1 MRTPCMPIVR
11 RRNKR
16 RVALSLAVV
25 PLIVLAACGDDDD
38 DAGDDAGATTPA
50 AETTAGGAP
59 ATTAG
64 GAATTAG
71 GTPATTAGGATD
83 TTAAAGSDTTAGEA
97 AAPSGDPIKVM
108 TVAPVNTNLPPYP
121 NIPAAAEIYMQYIN
135 DRGGIQGRPLEV
147 ITCDDQGDPNVG
159 ANCARQAVDEGA
171 VAVVGSF
178 VFDASRIIPVL
189 EENNIPWFGACCPLV
204 EQEFSSPISFPLG
217 SLLPGQGA
225 GIGWKMAQDGCEKP
239 VNVVLDIP
247 AGDVAYPALV
257 NAYEVG
263 GGDPDAWRMV
273 KISAVPGD
281 YSAQVADAISGGT
294 DCIAGG
300 ISDSNWAALLPAM
313 ASAGADVRL
322 YGLQGNLNSKIA
334 EEFPELTEGGVVSN
348 SYPNIEGPMWDDYR
362 ASLEEYNAPDLDWN
376 SLAGLGTWTA
386 YTAFK
391 NVVDGMSGEIT
402 NETFLEAINSTTALD
417 TDGMIPELDLT
428 APYTGFGGGLPRI
441 FNRTVFFDT
450 ISGGKLTALDDQAYD
465 MTGPIDGQPMSE

>member
-1 MRTPCMPIVR
+1 MRTSCMPIAR
-11 RRNKR
+11 RRAKR
-16 RVALSLAVV
+16 RVALSIALV

-38 DAGDDAGATTPA
+38 DDAGATTPA
-50 AETTAGGAP
+50 AETTAAGAS
-59 ATTAG
+59 
-64 GAATTAG
+64 
-71 GTPATTAGGATD
+71 D
-83 TTAAAGSDTTAGEA
+83 TTAAGASDTTAAGASDTTAAGASDTTAAGGSDTTAASGE
-97 AAPSGDPIKVM
+97 APSGDPIKVM
-108 TVAPVNTNLPPYP
+108 TIAPVNTNLPPYP

-171 VAVVGSF
+171 IAVVGSF

-225 GIGWKMAQDGCEKP
+225 GLGWKMAQDGCENP
-239 VNVVLDIP
+239 VNVVIDIP

-273 KISAVPGD
+273 KIPPVPGD
-281 YSAQVADAISGGT
+281 YSAQVADADQRRYRLHRRRHRGLELGGVAPG
-294 DCIAGG
+294 DGG
-300 ISDSNWAALLPAM
+300 V
-313 ASAGADVRL
+313 GADVRL

-362 ASLEEYNAPDLDWN
+362 ASLEEYDAPDLDWN

-391 NVVDGMSGEIT
+391 NVVEGMSGEIT
-402 NETFLEAINSTTALD
+402 NETFLEAINATTALN
-417 TDGMIPELDLT
+417 TDGMIGELDLT
-428 APYTGFGGGLPRI
+428 TPYEGFGGGLPRI
-441 FNRTVFFDT
+441 FNRTVFFDI
-450 ISGGKLTALDDQAYD
+450 ISDGKLTAMDDQAYD

>member
-1 MRTPCMPIVR
+1 
-11 RRNKR
+11 
-16 RVALSLAVV
+16 
-25 PLIVLAACGDDDD
+25 LIVLAACGDDD

-50 AETTAGGAP
+50 AETTAPGAP
-59 ATTAG
+59 GTTAAGAPGTTAAGAPETTAAGGSETTAG
-64 GAATTAG
+64 G
-71 GTPATTAGGATD
+71 
-83 TTAAAGSDTTAGEA
+83 GE
-97 AAPSGDPIKVM
+97 APSGDPIKVM
-108 TVAPVNTNLPPYP
+108 TIAPVNTNLPPYP

-159 ANCARQAVDEGA
+159 ANCARQAVEEGA

-247 AGDVAYPALV
+247 AGDVAYPALTA
-257 NAYEVG
+257 AYGVG
-263 GGDPDAWRMV
+263 GGDPEAFRMV

-281 YSAQVADAISGGT
+281 YSAQVADALSGGT

-300 ISDSNWAALLPAM
+300 VSDSNWAALLPAM

-362 ASLEEYNAPDLDWN
+362 ASLEEYDAPDLDWN

-391 NVVDGMSGEIT
+391 NVVEGMSGEIT
-402 NETFLEAINSTTALD
+402 NETFLEAINATTALD

-428 APYTGFGGGLPRI
+428 TPYEGFGGGLPRI
-441 FNRTVFFDT
+441 FNRTVFFDV
-450 ISGGKLTALDDQAYD
+450 ISDGKLTAMDDKAYD

>member
-1 MRTPCMPIVR
+1 
-11 RRNKR
+11 
-16 RVALSLAVV
+16 
-25 PLIVLAACGDDDD
+25 LIVLAACGDDDD

-50 AETTAGGAP
+50 AETTAAGAP
-59 ATTAG
+59 GTTAAGAPGTTAAGAPETTASGGSETTAG
-64 GAATTAG
+64 
-71 GTPATTAGGATD
+71 
-83 TTAAAGSDTTAGEA
+83 SGE
-97 AAPSGDPIKVM
+97 APSGDPIKVM
-108 TVAPVNTNLPPYP
+108 TIAPVNTNLPPYP

-135 DRGGIQGRPLEV
+135 DRGGIAGRPLEV

-159 ANCARQAVDEGA
+159 GNCARQAVDEGA

-225 GIGWKMAQDGCEKP
+225 GLGWKMAQDGCEHP
-239 VNVVLDIP
+239 VNVVIDIP
-247 AGDVAYPALV
+247 AGDVAYPAV
-257 NAYEVG
+257 TAAYGVG

-273 KISAVPGD
+273 KIPQVPGD

-300 ISDSNWAALLPAM
+300 IADSNWAALLPALA
-313 ASAGADVRL
+313 ASGAEVRL
-322 YGLQGNLNSKIA
+322 YGLQGNLNGKIA

-362 ASLEEYNAPDLDWN
+362 ASLEEYDAPDLDWN

-391 NVVDGMSGEIT
+391 NVVEGMSGEVT
-402 NETFLEAINSTTALD
+402 NETFLEAINATTALN
-417 TDGMIPELDLT
+417 TDGMIGELDLT
-428 APYTGFGGGLPRI
+428 TPYEGFGGGLPRI

-450 ISGGKLTALDDQAYD
+450 ISGGKLTAMDDQAYD
-465 MTGPIDGQPMSE
+465 MTGPIDGQPMSD

>member
-1 MRTPCMPIVR
+1 MRTACMPIAR
-11 RRNKR
+11 RRSKR
-16 RVALSLAVV
+16 RVAVSVALVSMF
-25 PLIVLAACGDDDD
+25 VLAACGDDDD
-38 DAGDDAGATTPA
+38 DGGGAAG
-50 AETTAGGAP
+50 TTAGGGS

-64 GAATTAG
+64 GGSETTAAGGSATTAAGGSATTAG
-71 GTPATTAGGATD
+71 GGSATTAGG
-83 TTAAAGSDTTAGEA
+83 G

-108 TVAPVNTNLPPYP
+108 TIAPVNTNLPPYP
-121 NIPAAAEIYMQYIN
+121 NIPAAAEIYAQYIN

-147 ITCDDQGDPNVG
+147 TTCDDQGDPNVG

-171 VAVVGSF
+171 IAVVGSF

-225 GIGWKMAQDGCEKP
+225 GLGWKMAQDGCEKP

-247 AGDVAYPALV
+247 AGDVAYPALTA
-257 NAYEVG
+257 AYGVG
-263 GGDPDAWRMV
+263 GGDPDAFRMV

-300 ISDSNWAALLPAM
+300 VSDSNWAALLPAM
-313 ASAGADVRL
+313 ASAGANVRL

-362 ASLEEYNAPDLDWN
+362 ASLEEYDAPDLDWN

-391 NVVDGMSGEIT
+391 NVVEGMSGEIT
-402 NETFLEAINSTTALD
+402 NETFLEAINATTALN

-428 APYTGFGGGLPRI
+428 TPYTGFGGGLPRI

-465 MTGPIDGQPMSE
+465 MTGPIDGQPME

>member
-1 MRTPCMPIVR
+1 
-11 RRNKR
+11 
-16 RVALSLAVV
+16 
-25 PLIVLAACGDDDD
+25 
-38 DAGDDAGATTPA
+38 
-50 AETTAGGAP
+50 
-59 ATTAG
+59 
-64 GAATTAG
+64 
-71 GTPATTAGGATD
+71 
-83 TTAAAGSDTTAGEA
+83 
-97 AAPSGDPIKVM
+97 M

-121 NIPAAAEIYMQYIN
+121 NIPAAAEIYAQYIN

-171 VAVVGSF
+171 IAVVGSF

-225 GIGWKMAQDGCEKP
+225 GLGWKMAQDGCENP

-247 AGDVAYPALV
+247 AGDVAYPAV
-257 NAYEVG
+257 KNAYEVG
-263 GGDPDAWRMV
+263 GGDPSAWRMV

-313 ASAGADVRL
+313 AAAGADVRL

-362 ASLEEYNAPDLDWN
+362 ASLEEYDAPDLDWN

-391 NVVDGMSGEIT
+391 NVVEGMSGEIT
-402 NETFLEAINSTTALD
+402 NETFLDAINATTALN

-428 APYTGFGGGLPRI
+428 TPYEGFGGGLPRI
-441 FNRTVFFDT
+441 FNRTVFFDV
-450 ISGGKLTALDDQAYD
+450 ISDGKLTAMDDQAYD
-465 MTGPIDGQPMSE
+465 MTGPIDAQPMSE

>member
-1 MRTPCMPIVR
+1 MRTSCMPIAR
-11 RRNKR
+11 RRAKR
-16 RVALSLAVV
+16 RVAVSVALV
-25 PLIVLAACGDDDD
+25 PLFVLAACGDDDD
-38 DAGDDAGATTPA
+38 DGAEATTPA
-50 AETTAGGAP
+50 A
-59 ATTAG
+59 
-64 GAATTAG
+64 
-71 GTPATTAGGATD
+71 D
-83 TTAAAGSDTTAGEA
+83 TTAAGAADTTAAGAADTTAAGASDTTAAGASETTAAGASETTAGEA

-108 TVAPVNTNLPPYP
+108 TIAPVNTNLPPYP
-121 NIPAAAEIYMQYIN
+121 NIPAAAEIYAQYIN

-159 ANCARQAVDEGA
+159 ANCARQAVEEGA
-171 VAVVGSF
+171 IAVVGSF

-225 GIGWKMAQDGCEKP
+225 GIGWKMAQDGCENP

-247 AGDVAYPALV
+247 AGDVAYPAVV

-263 GGDPDAWRMV
+263 GGDPSAWRQV

-281 YSAQVADAISGGT
+281 YSAQVAEATNGS

-300 ISDSNWAALLPAM
+300 MSDSNWAAWLPAM
-313 ASAGADVRL
+313 AAAGANQRL

-362 ASLEEYNAPDLDWN
+362 ASLEEYDAPDLDWN

-391 NVVDGMSGEIT
+391 NVVEGMSGEIT
-402 NETFLEAINSTTALD
+402 NETFLEAINTTTALD

-428 APYTGFGGGLPRI
+428 TPYTGFGGGLPRI
-441 FNRTVFFDT
+441 FNRTVFFDV
-450 ISGGKLTALDDQAYD
+450 ISDGKLTAMDDQAYD

>member
-1 MRTPCMPIVR
+1 MRSSCMPIAR
-11 RRNKR
+11 RRTKR
-16 RVALSLAVV
+16 RVALSVALV
-25 PLIVLAACGDDDD
+25 PLLVLAACGDDDD
-38 DAGDDAGATTPA
+38 DGGGDAGPTTPA
-50 AETTAGGAP
+50 A
-59 ATTAG
+59 
-64 GAATTAG
+64 
-71 GTPATTAGGATD
+71 D
-83 TTAAAGSDTTAGEA
+83 TTAAGGSDTTAAGGSDTTAAGGSDTTAAGGSDTTAAGGSDTTTGEVVE
-97 AAPSGDPIKVM
+97 PSGDPIKVM
-108 TVAPVNTNLPPYP
+108 TIAPVNTNLPPYP

-171 VAVVGSF
+171 IAVVGSF

-204 EQEFSSPISFPLG
+204 EQEFASPISFPLG

-239 VNVVLDIP
+239 VNVVIDIP
-247 AGDVAYPALV
+247 AGDVAYPAVV

-263 GGDPDAWRMV
+263 GGAPDAWRMV

-281 YSAQVADAISGGT
+281 YSAQVADAIGGGT

-300 ISDSNWAALLPAM
+300 IADSNWAAFLPAM

-362 ASLEEYNAPDLDWN
+362 ASLEEYDAPDLDWN

-391 NVVDGMSGEIT
+391 NVVEGMSGEIT
-402 NETFLEAINSTTALD
+402 NETFLEAHQRDHGARHRRDDRRSSTSPRRTRASAAACRGSSTARCSS
-417 TDGMIPELDLT
+417 TPSAAGSSRPWT
-428 APYTGFGGGLPRI
+428 TRPT
-441 FNRTVFFDT
+441 T
-450 ISGGKLTALDDQAYD
+450 
-465 MTGPIDGQPMSE
+465 